1 MVNTV
6 IFEGELTKILFEN
19 NQVMKFYLENRNGKK
34 IKKVKVTSFDVD
46 TFNVIRNS
54 IGNTVKISGEIYE
67 NNYKDKDGN
76 WINDYTINMKRIE
89 KKEDTFTNV
98 NDIEIPF

>member
-34 IKKVKVTSFDVD
+34 IKKVKVTSFNVD
-46 TFNVIRNS
+46 TFDAIKNNV
-54 IGNTVKISGEIYE
+54 GNIVKVSGEIFE
-67 NNYKDKDGN
+67 TNYKDKNNN
-76 WINDYTINMKRIE
+76 WVNDYTISLKRFE
-89 KKEDTFTNV
+89 NKEG
-98 NDIEIPF
+98 ELH

>member
-1 MVNTV
+1 MKNLVV
-6 IFEGELTKILFEN
+6 FEGELTKILFEN

-34 IKKVKVTSFDVD
+34 IKKVKVTSFSVD
-46 TFNVIRNS
+46 TFDTIKNN

-76 WINDYTINMKRIE
+76 WINDYTINMKCIE
-89 KKEDTFTNV
+89 KKEETLRN
-98 NDIEIPF
+98 I

>member
-6 IFEGELTKILFEN
+6 IFEGKLTKILFEN
-19 NQVMKFYLENRNGKK
+19 NQVMKFYLENRSGKK

>member
-46 TFNVIRNS
+46 TFDAIKNNV
-54 IGNTVKISGEIYE
+54 GNIVKVSGEIFE
-67 NNYKDKDGN
+67 TNYKDKNNN
-76 WINDYTINMKRIE
+76 WVNDYTISLKRFE
-89 KKEDTFTNV
+89 NKEG
-98 NDIEIPF
+98 ELH